1 MSKHEAEAAPKK
13 AHAEVKHSA
22 EIKHTGDQAGGE
34 AGEGKQHPLVKEAS
48 KILSSKGG
56 NEAAHAADKHKAT
69 SSGEYKAV
77 AAADVK
83 DLTIVDGQA
92 GSASAA
98 RGLAAKDK
106 GESSQGHA
114 RKAEAA
120 EPQKGS
126 DAQGDKTKLA
136 AAPEAQGD
144 KAKATAAPAAPAE
157 AAPLRIVDKSAAY
170 VDSFKNEETKEASDK
185 AGTPP
190 KISVSLQEFDGNN
203 DKKEPHY
210 VVKKDGTVEMHG
222 DPVKM
227 GSKEVRVEVERD
239 PGAVN
244 PSEQQLAVTNQ
255 LVGKIN
261 SDLQTAYPQDKDKI
275 QLDDQGDLV
284 DSKTEKNANLKPTP
298 DKAEMTPETR
308 ESVDQTK
315 RLRNSGGVDM
325 PRAATD
331 GMGSFESRNVP
342 RQQGETDKTA
352 AMKEAWAGLFKPDK
366 DHPYETVRRH
376 PDGQTRVGRYGF
388 NANQLENWLNG
399 LTPEQ
404 IEKLIAEGKLPKSFA
419 DPKFLEKFKAMLGKM
434 KNGEQPTSDEMKTLL
449 PKEAQETIAGQI
461 LDKLG
466 GATGNN
472 AGMAAAAAISG
483 RDAGTI
489 DQSFMQ
495 SDSAKELSQAGQSLY
510 DIATRRQNIE
520 GNVVGRMPE
529 GDRAALITK
538 ALEIAGKPVTESN
551 IKAVNLIVNHE
562 SSWNPNSH
570 NDWDSNARK
579 GIPSQGLMQ
588 TIPPTF
594 NAHKDRTG
602 QVEAAGYRNTIKD
615 PLANLVAGIN
625 YSYSRYG
632 SLSNVPGVRSIARG
646 GDYKPY

>member
-22 EIKHTGDQAGGE
+22 EVKHTGDQPGGE
-34 AGEGKQHPLVKEAS
+34 AGEGKQHPLVKESS

-56 NEAAHAADKHKAT
+56 NEAAHANEKHKAT
-69 SSGEYKAV
+69 SSGEHKAV
-77 AAADVK
+77 ASADDK
-83 DLTIVDGQA
+83 DLTIVDGSKK
-92 GSASAA
+92 GEV
-98 RGLAAKDK
+98 GAAKAAALQAQRGD
-106 GESSQGHA
+106 GG
-114 RKAEAA
+114 KAEVAA
-120 EPQKGS
+120 PAQK
-126 DAQGDKTKLA
+126 
-136 AAPEAQGD
+136 APEAQAE
-144 KAKATAAPAAPAE
+144 KAKDGQPVAAAAE

-170 VDSFKNEETKEASDK
+170 VDSFKGEETKGTTDK
-185 AGTPP
+185 TTAAP
-190 KISVSLQEFDGNN
+190 KISVSLQEFDGSA

-222 DPVKM
+222 DPVKL

-244 PSEQQLAVTNQ
+244 PSEKQLEVTNQ

-284 DSKTEKNANLKPTP
+284 DQKTEKKANLKPTP
-298 DKAEMTPETR
+298 DKADMTPETR

-342 RQQGETDKTA
+342 RQQGETDRTA

-366 DHPYETVRRH
+366 DHPYETTRRH

-388 NANQLENWLNG
+388 SANQLENWLNG

-434 KNGEQPTSDEMKTLL
+434 KNGEQPSSDEMKALL

-466 GATGNN
+466 GAVGNN
-472 AGMAAAAAISG
+472 AGMAAAAAVSG
-483 RDAGTI
+483 RDAGTV
-489 DQSFMQ
+489 DQNFVN
-495 SDSAKELSQAGQSLY
+495 SDGAKELSQAGQSLY

-529 GDRAALITK
+529 GDRAQLITK
-538 ALEIAGKPVTESN
+538 ALEIAGKPVTEAN